1 MNAKKG
7 SARVCGIEGRVPG
20 VCRDAPP
27 YVGLESQMH
36 LHFSFGR
43 LRSQPSAP
51 ISARPPN
58 LAPSIPISSHMADDP
73 EPSPEVDPSH
83 LEAAQADPAGDDSLP
98 PAAAPVPEGDAS
110 SPSPPEPLSADVIPP
125 PDAPPPDSEVKDESL
140 PPSLGIIAPSPVT
153 TAFGDM
159 ISSASS
165 SVHPSRGPSRTPS
178 PSSLP
183 FVPPPPPPPIR
194 RPPPPKRG
202 ILKPAKQPAR
212 GLLGSFIRPATL
224 GGRLMDGATQANVNA
239 GVGAVGTAVQQSGEK
254 AGAFFSKAFGR
265 ISSVATGTLTGVA
278 TPAAS
283 QPPPPPPKSRNDP
296 QSPSLPAPPPTLDPI
311 PKTKLKKA
319 SFSLSHISV
328 VYPISSV
335 LPPYSEMTLAS
346 RDEVESASRKRREEE
361 GGPEWWTERRLGEL
375 FEWALRVREEG
386 VDEVVLRAV
395 KVRLDSYRHRRDQSR
410 C

>member
-1 MNAKKG
+1 M
-7 SARVCGIEGRVPG
+7 
-20 VCRDAPP
+20 
-27 YVGLESQMH
+27 
-36 LHFSFGR
+36 HFSSGR

-73 EPSPEVDPSH
+73 EPSPEVDPSP
-83 LEAAQADPAGDDSLP
+83 LEGAQAEAGDDSLQ
-98 PAAAPVPEGDAS
+98 PAAAPTPEGDAS
-110 SPSPPEPLSADVIPP
+110 SPSPPELSTADVVPP
-125 PDAPPPDSEVKDESL
+125 PDAPPSDSEVKEESSL
-140 PPSLGIIAPSPVT
+140 PSLGIIAPSPMT
-153 TAFGDM
+153 TAFGD
-159 ISSASS
+159 IVSSASS

-194 RPPPPKRG
+194 RPPPPKKG

-278 TPAAS
+278 TPAAT
-283 QPPPPPPKSRNDP
+283 QPPPPPPPKPRTDL
-296 QSPSLPAPPPTLDPI
+296 QSSPLLPAPPPTLDPI

-319 SFSLSHISV
+319 SFPLSHISV

-335 LPPYSEMTLAS
+335 LPPYSEKTLAS

-375 FEWALRVREEG
+375 FEWALRIREEG

-395 KVRLDSYRHRRDQSR
+395 KVRLDPYRHRRDQSR